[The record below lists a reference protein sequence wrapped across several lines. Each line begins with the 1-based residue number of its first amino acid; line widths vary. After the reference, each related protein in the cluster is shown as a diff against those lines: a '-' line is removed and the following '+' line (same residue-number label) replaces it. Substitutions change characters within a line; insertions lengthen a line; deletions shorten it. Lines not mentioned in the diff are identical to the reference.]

1 MSKQPR
7 TVHLEEQG
15 AAPPDTY
22 RAGLHLERQR
32 FGDSKRDKLCQ
43 DLFSLDGVEGA
54 SSGITLTVPEER
66 ALEAVLYL
74 LDKRTDYHGD
84 TEIFPGDTGY
94 KWNKTVPQM
103 QVSHTDYFEVCGL
116 KRYGGRFHGKRK
128 EEAAEALLN
137 LSTKRYAIFYPRV
150 YIHRGKEVTDIIK
163 VTGTV
168 LNVINGSRY
177 ERLTETEA
185 AQVRA
190 GQKPPPGKVR
200 EGVFII
206 TASPLIVD
214 QVFSSHI
221 VKTLRLR
228 EAIQKALDKRKISQ
242 STPLFINYLLT
253 IDKETFRV
261 NKDTLI
267 NRLRLQADIDSRHW
281 DRIEKKLEEAFR
293 AAELLGYITQPPTMD
308 RLGCYT
314 FHLHPEKCTRIQ
326 AKQKRLE
333 DRAKPTA
340 IKKGRR
346 RGK

>member
-7 TVHLEEQG
+7 IVHLEEQG

-43 DLFSLDGVEGA
+43 DLFNLDKIEGA
-54 SSGITLTVPEER
+54 SSGLTLTVPEER

-74 LDKRTDYHGD
+74 LDKRTDYHGE

-94 KWNKTVPQM
+94 KWNKTVPQI
-103 QVSHTDYFEVCGL
+103 QVSYTDYFEAYGL
-116 KRYGGRFHGKRK
+116 KRYQGRYHGKRR
-128 EEAAEALLN
+128 EEAIEALFN
-137 LSTKRYAIFYPRV
+137 LSTKRHAILYERA
-150 YIHRGKEVTDIIK
+150 YIHRGKRVADIIK
-163 VTGTV
+163 VTGTL
-168 LNVINGSRY
+168 LNVISGSRY

-190 GQKPPPGKVR
+190 GQEPLGTER
-200 EGVFII
+200 EGAFII

-221 VKTLRLR
+221 VKTLRIR

-281 DRIEKKLEEAFR
+281 DRIEKKLEEAFL
-293 AAELLGYITQPPTMD
+293 AAELLAYITQPPDMD

-314 FHLHPEKCTRIQ
+314 FHLNPEKCTRIQ